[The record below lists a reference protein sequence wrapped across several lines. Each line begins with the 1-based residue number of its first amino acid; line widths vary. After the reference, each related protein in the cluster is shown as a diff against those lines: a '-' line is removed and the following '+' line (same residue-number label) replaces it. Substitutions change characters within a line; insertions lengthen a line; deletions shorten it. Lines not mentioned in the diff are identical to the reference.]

1 MANDI
6 IKNAH
11 FHHIALRAADY
22 DKTLEFYTKALGMKL
37 VRSWGE
43 GESRACMVDIGD
55 GGCIEIFARGA
66 AAAEP
71 DGEFFHL
78 AIGTADPDAAF
89 EAAVKGGAK
98 VDKVPYD
105 FVIPCREGALPV
117 RLAFVK
123 GLNGETIEFF
133 SVR

>member
-1 MANDI
+1 MANEK

-22 DKTLEFYTKALGMKL
+22 DKTLAFYSEALGMKL

-43 GESRACMVDIGD
+43 GDSRVCMLDIGD
-55 GGCIEIFARGA
+55 GGCIEIFARGSA
-66 AAAEP
+66 ACEP

-78 AIGTADPDAAF
+78 AIGTDDADAAF
-89 EAAVKGGAK
+89 EAAVKAGAA

-105 FVIPCREGALPV
+105 TVIPCHQGGLPV
-117 RLAFVK
+117 RIAFVK
-123 GLNGETIEFF
+123 GLNGETLEFF
-133 SVR
+133 SVK

>member
-1 MANDI
+1 MANEV
-6 IKNAH
+6 IKNAY

-22 DKTLEFYTKALGMKL
+22 DKTVKFYTEALGMKL
-37 VRSWGE
+37 VRDWGE
-43 GESRACMVDIGD
+43 GDSRACMVDIGD
-55 GGCIEIFARGA
+55 GGCIEIFARGT

-78 AIGTADPDAAF
+78 AIGTSDPDAAF
-89 EAAVKGGAK
+89 EAAIAGGAT

-105 FVIPCREGALPV
+105 FAIPCHQGALPV

-123 GLNGETIEFF
+123 GLNGETLEFF
-133 SVR
+133 SLR